1 MSNAIKPLIY
11 IQETSNK
18 IYTTNSSL

>member
-1 MSNAIKPLIY
+1 LNHPRTYKK
-11 IQETSNK
+11 TSDK